1 VFNYAQTPDPVQSSI
16 EQVLRSAI
24 AIWTMRPH
32 IHHAL
37 DYQQDIV
44 MAKSSILA
52 DVIMKTAYFSLS
64 AGALLFVLLL
74 LLTTIHP

>member
-1 VFNYAQTPDPVQSSI
+1 
-16 EQVLRSAI
+16 
-24 AIWTMRPH
+24 
-32 IHHAL
+32 
-37 DYQQDIV
+37 

>member
-1 VFNYAQTPDPVQSSI
+1 
-16 EQVLRSAI
+16 
-24 AIWTMRPH
+24 M
-32 IHHAL
+32 HHEP

-52 DVIMKTAYFSLS
+52 DVIMKTAYFSLA

-74 LLTTIHP
+74 WLTTIHP